1 MPEQCLYVFQSQIMH
16 QNHSYIDMPGHF
28 RCMIIKI
35 YMHKSALNVADDI
48 GLLKANPKNQL
59 DA

>member
-1 MPEQCLYVFQSQIMH
+1 MGYTMPEQCLYVFQSQIMH

-35 YMHKSALNVADDI
+35 YMHKSALNVADESFS
-48 GLLKANPKNQL
+48 LKK
-59 DA
+59 